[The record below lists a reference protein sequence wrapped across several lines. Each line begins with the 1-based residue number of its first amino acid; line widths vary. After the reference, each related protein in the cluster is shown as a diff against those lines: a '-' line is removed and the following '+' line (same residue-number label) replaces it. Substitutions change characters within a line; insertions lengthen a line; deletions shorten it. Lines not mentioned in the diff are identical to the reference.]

1 MRSEMLERRAA
12 LLRDSAV
19 EPGMAEDYL
28 TSAEAD
34 DAASLSRFGLAGSLP
49 TAVGASGAR
58 PAAQGGAAIRY
69 RRKDQPKGPME
80 GFGYSWF
87 DERLKAAGLPRPAL
101 LDRPAPHDSATFA
114 YEALNL
120 VDGSRTVQAIR
131 DRLAVSIGSVPLSEV
146 ADYLATLHKI
156 GLLERR

>member
-1 MRSEMLERRAA
+1 
-12 LLRDSAV
+12 
-19 EPGMAEDYL
+19 
-28 TSAEAD
+28 
-34 DAASLSRFGLAGSLP
+34 
-49 TAVGASGAR
+49 
-58 PAAQGGAAIRY
+58 
-69 RRKDQPKGPME
+69 ME

-101 LDRPAPHDSATFA
+101 LDRAGPHDSATFA

-131 DRLAVSIGSVPLSEV
+131 DRLSVSIGSVPLSEV
-146 ADYLATLHKI
+146 ADYLATLQEI